1 MNIRL
6 DVRLRMKNSGNTGK
20 WQLCRLA
27 KHTDTFA
34 GGFSKKVLTD
44 WNCMLHRIF
53 KNRLLWRLLLERNY
67 SVSNYWMSLI
77 LLSCFIFL
85 NSTYHCVYIFFHLT
99 IVSLIHH
106 NGMHMSTGTSYALA
120 MSPVPSTEYTNKRK
134 KN

>member
-34 GGFSKKVLTD
+34 GGFSKKVLTE

-106 NGMHMSTGTSYALA
+106 NGMHMSIGTSYALA